1 MRTSTASRI
10 ARPLARLSSLQ
21 PLSKPTTPLSLPSA
35 YIYHHRRPSRIL
47 PLFTRKYSTPSD
59 SPSILPPPSSSSSSS
74 SSSSATNTT
83 STPNSSPSS
92 PSSTVS
98 FPLAEKPSYELTFT
112 CKKCSHRSS
121 HKITKQAY
129 HKGTVL
135 IQCPGCEVRH
145 LIADHLKIFR
155 DQPTTIEDIMKEQ
168 GEKIKKGIK
177 YRDGDIEILPE
188 EDVEDVP
195 ELESKGD
202 EEKR

>member
-1 MRTSTASRI
+1 MRASASSRFL
-10 ARPLARLSSLQ
+10 RPLTKLSIRPLSEPTFLLPSTYRSRPSKVLPPTFSSL
-21 PLSKPTTPLSLPSA
+21 S
-35 YIYHHRRPSRIL
+35 
-47 PLFTRKYSTPSD
+47 RKYSTPSD
-59 SPSILPPPSSSSSSS
+59 SPSILPPPSSSSS
-74 SSSSATNTT
+74 T
-83 STPNSSPSS
+83 SSSPSTPS
-92 PSSTVS
+92 DTSSPPSSTVS

-121 HKITKQAY
+121 HKVTKQAY

-155 DQPTTIEDIMKEQ
+155 DKPTTIEDIMKEQ

-188 EDVEDVP
+188 EEVEEEP
-195 ELESKGD
+195 EVELKGD
-202 EEKR
+202 REKK

>member
-1 MRTSTASRI
+1 MRASASSRFL
-10 ARPLARLSSLQ
+10 RPLTKLSIRPLSEPTFLLPSTYRSRPSKVLPPTFSSL
-21 PLSKPTTPLSLPSA
+21 S
-35 YIYHHRRPSRIL
+35 
-47 PLFTRKYSTPSD
+47 RKYSTPSD
-59 SPSILPPPSSSSSSS
+59 SPSILPPPSSSSS
-74 SSSSATNTT
+74 T
-83 STPNSSPSS
+83 SSSPSTPS
-92 PSSTVS
+92 DTSSPPSSTVS

-121 HKITKQAY
+121 HKVTKQAY

-155 DQPTTIEDIMKEQ
+155 DKPTTIEDIMKEQ

-188 EDVEDVP
+188 EEVEEEP
-195 ELESKGD
+195 EAELKGD
-202 EEKR
+202 REKK

>member
-1 MRTSTASRI
+1 MRASASSRFL
-10 ARPLARLSSLQ
+10 RPLAKLSLQ
-21 PLSKPTTPLSLPSA
+21 PLSKPTFFLPSST
-35 YIYHHRRPSRIL
+35 YRSRPSKVL
-47 PLFTRKYSTPSD
+47 PPTFSSLSRKYSTPSD
-59 SPSILPPPSSSSSSS
+59 SPSILPPPSSSSSTSS
-74 SSSSATNTT
+74 STSSSP
-83 STPNSSPSS
+83 STPSDTSSS

-121 HKITKQAY
+121 HKVTKQAY

-155 DQPTTIEDIMKEQ
+155 DKPTTIEDIMKEQ

-188 EDVEDVP
+188 EEVEELP
-195 ELESKGD
+195 EVELKG
-202 EEKR
+202 EGEKK

>member
-1 MRTSTASRI
+1 MRASASSRLL
-10 ARPLARLSSLQ
+10 RPLTRRLLPNKPAISIPLQ
-21 PLSKPTTPLSLPSA
+21 PTYFRS
-35 YIYHHRRPSRIL
+35 RPSNIL
-47 PLFTRKYSTPSD
+47 PPTFSFSRKYSTPSDD
-59 SPSILPPPSSSSSSS
+59 SPSILPPPSSSSSTPSD
-74 SSSSATNTT
+74 TT
-83 STPNSSPSS
+83 SS

-155 DQPTTIEDIMKEQ
+155 DNPTTIEDIMKEQ

-177 YRDGDIEILPE
+177 YRDGDIEILP
-188 EDVEDVP
+188 
-195 ELESKGD
+195 D
-202 EEKR
+202 EEGDQVAAPDVDLKADGEKK

>member
-1 MRTSTASRI
+1 MRGSTASRI
-10 ARPLARLSSLQ
+10 LRPLTRLSIQ
-21 PLSKPTTPLSLPSA
+21 PLSKSTLLPPTYRS
-35 YIYHHRRPSRIL
+35 RPSKIL
-47 PLFTRKYSTPSD
+47 PPTFSSFNRKYSTPSD
-59 SPSILPPPSSSSSSS
+59 SPSILPPPSSSASSE
-74 SSSSATNTT
+74 SSASPS
-83 STPNSSPSS
+83 STPSDTSSS

-121 HKITKQAY
+121 HKVTKQAY

-155 DQPTTIEDIMKEQ
+155 DKPTTIEDIMREQ

-188 EDVEDVP
+188 EEVEEVP
-195 ELESKGD
+195 GVELKGD
-202 EEKR
+202 GEK

>member
-1 MRTSTASRI
+1 MRASASSRLL
-10 ARPLARLSSLQ
+10 RPLARLSNLQLQ
-21 PLSKPTTPLSLPSA
+21 PLPTYHRCFKPS
-35 YIYHHRRPSRIL
+35 SRIL
-47 PLFTRKYSTPSD
+47 PPTFSLTRKYSTPPD
-59 SPSILPPPSSSSSSS
+59 SPSILPPPSSSTSSSSPSDSPSSSS
-74 SSSSATNTT
+74 SSQ
-83 STPNSSPSS
+83 

-155 DQPTTIEDIMKEQ
+155 DNPTTIEDIMKEQ
-168 GEKIKKGIK
+168 GEKVMKGVK
-177 YRDGDIEILPE
+177 YRDGDIEILP
-188 EDVEDVP
+188 
-195 ELESKGD
+195 D
-202 EEKR
+202 EEEEVEVDLKSGEEEKK